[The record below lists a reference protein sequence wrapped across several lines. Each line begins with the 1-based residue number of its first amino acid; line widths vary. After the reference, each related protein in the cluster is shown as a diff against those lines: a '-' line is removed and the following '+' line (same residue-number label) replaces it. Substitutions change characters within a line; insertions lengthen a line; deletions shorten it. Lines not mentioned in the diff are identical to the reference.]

1 MKKIITLISI
11 AFLIILSACG
21 APTPQKAGETAST
34 NESKNESKSGE
45 KSITIAGNGGVI
57 EKTIRDV
64 IAPKFKEETG
74 ITVNYVPGLSGEILS
89 KVELQKNAPQID
101 IAIFV
106 PTDVYRA
113 NDKGLTE
120 KVDGSNVPNMNNVDP
135 KFIAVEGGGAPVFG
149 LVISPAYNTEA
160 FEEKGLKPIESW
172 NDLPSGQYEG
182 RTAFVDITNDWGFN
196 TLYALAMTNGGG
208 TDNVEPGIEK
218 AKELAG
224 YSPTFYKN
232 STQVMPAIQQGSADV
247 TVMGS
252 YVIGDLALSGVPIK
266 MVVPKEGVPI
276 QSFSGALVKNAP
288 NEKEALEFINYLV
301 SKESQELISEQ
312 GFYPVVEGLEL
323 PEKFQESIGLKDTD
337 KTYKPDFAAFA
348 EIRAEWSDRWTKEV
362 VPEIGKL
369 LK

>member
-1 MKKIITLISI
+1 MKKILTLISI

-21 APTPQKAGETAST
+21 APNPQKAGETANTKAS
-34 NESKNESKSGE
+34 EDGE

-57 EKTIRDV
+57 ERTIRDV

-74 ITVNYVPGLSGEILS
+74 ISVNYVPGLSGEILS

-106 PTDVYRA
+106 PTDIIRA

-120 KVDGSNVPNMNNVDP
+120 KIDESNVSNMSKVDP
-135 KFIAVEGGGAPVFG
+135 NYIAAGNTGAPIFG
-149 LVISPAYNTEA
+149 LVIAPAYNTKSYK
-160 FEEKGLKPIESW
+160 EKSLKPIESW
-172 NDLPSGQYEG
+172 NDLASGQYEG
-182 RTAFVDITNDWGFN
+182 KTAFVDITNDWGFN
-196 TLYALAMTNGGG
+196 TLNALAMANGGG
-208 TDNVEPGIEK
+208 TDNVEPGIKK

-224 YSPTFYKN
+224 YSTTFYKN
-232 STQVMPAIQQGSADV
+232 STQVMPALQQGAADV

-252 YVIGDLALSGVPIK
+252 YVIGDLAASGVPLK

-276 QSFSGALVKNAP
+276 QSFSGALVKNTP
-288 NEKEALEFINYLV
+288 HQKEALEFINYLI
-301 SKESQELISEQ
+301 SDESQALIAEQ
-312 GFYPVVEGLEL
+312 GFYPVVEGVEL

-348 EIRAEWSDRWTKEV
+348 EVRAEWSDRWTKEV

>member
-1 MKKIITLISI
+1 MKKIITVISI
-11 AFLIILSACG
+11 AFLLVLSACG

-34 NESKNESKSGE
+34 KASKDGE

-113 NDKGLTE
+113 NEKGLID
-120 KVDGSNVPNMNNVDP
+120 KVDESNAPNMNNVDP
-135 KFIAVEGGGAPVFG
+135 NFISVEGAGAPAFG
-149 LVISPAYNTEA
+149 LVIAPAYNTES
-160 FEEKGLKPIESW
+160 FKEKGLKPIESW
-172 NDLPSGQYEG
+172 NDLASGQYEG

-196 TLYALAMTNGGG
+196 TLNALAMTNGGG
-208 TDNVEPGIEK
+208 TDNVEPGLEK

-224 YSPTFYKN
+224 YSTTFYKN
-232 STQVMPAIQQGSADV
+232 STQVMPALQQGAADV

-252 YVIGDLALSGVPIK
+252 YAIGELALSGVPIK

-276 QSFSGALVKNAP
+276 QAFSATLVKNTP
-288 NEKEALEFINYLV
+288 HEKEALDFINYLV
-301 SKESQELISEQ
+301 SEESQSLIAEQ
-312 GFYPVVEGLEL
+312 GFYPVAEGVEF
-323 PEKFQESIGLKDTD
+323 PEKYQESIGLKDTD
-337 KTYKPDFAAFA
+337 KTYKPDIAGYA
-348 EIRAEWSDRWTKEV
+348 EIRAEWSDRWAKEV